1 MKLRKTDTTE
11 VAAAKA
17 GFSRAT
23 GYRLA
28 ADPPLPSQ
36 ETKPRGRRRPDPL
49 ADVFDTVVVPILES
63 SPGIRPVGVFQE
75 LMRRHPEL
83 DPGVRRT
90 LERRVR
96 LWRAEHG
103 PEQDVIFR
111 QKHEPGRQGL
121 SDFTH
126 MGALG
131 VTVAG
136 EPLDHMLYHFR
147 LAWSGFTHARVVLGG
162 ESFTALAEGLQ
173 DALWHLGG
181 VPREHRTDSLSAAF
195 CNLRKDEAED
205 TTERY
210 KALCAHYGMTV
221 SRNNRG
227 VAHENGS
234 IEGPHGHLKRRVA
247 DALALRGSS
256 NFDDLDAWRNF
267 IAEVVGRAN
276 AHRSRAIE
284 AERATLGDLPAMRT
298 ADYEPASVNVTSS
311 SGFVLRRVFY
321 TVPSRLI
328 GHRLGARIYDD
339 RLDLFLSGTH
349 VLTLPRGRAGAT
361 GPSVHVVNYRHV
373 IHSLKKKPMALLN
386 LVYRDELF
394 PREPY
399 RRCFERAL
407 ERLSEREA
415 CRLAVGLLALAH
427 EESCEAELAT
437 EIDRAL
443 KAGQLPDPDEL
454 KARFAPQRGKMPSV
468 DVTRPPLVGY
478 GSLLSAGDAA

>member
-1 MKLRKTDTTE
+1 MTHKKTDTIE

-28 ADPPLPSQ
+28 ADPPPAR
-36 ETKPRGRRRPDPL
+36 EKKPRGRRRPDPL
-49 ADVFDTVVVPILES
+49 ADIFDTAVVPILEEN
-63 SPGIRPVGVFQE
+63 PDIRPVGVFE
-75 LMRRHPEL
+75 AVMSRHPEL

-90 LERRVR
+90 LERRIR
-96 LWRAEHG
+96 TWRAEHG
-103 PEQDVIFR
+103 EEKDVIFR

-136 EPLDHMLYHFR
+136 QALDHMLYHFR
-147 LAWSGFTHARVVLGG
+147 LAWSGFAHAHVVLGG

-181 VPREHRTDSLSAAF
+181 APREHRTDSLSAAF
-195 CNLRKDEAED
+195 CNLSKDAAED
-205 TTERY
+205 ITRRY
-210 KALCAHYGMTV
+210 GALCEHYGMEAT
-221 SRNNRG
+221 RNNRG

-234 IEGPHGHLKRRVA
+234 IEGPHGHLKRRIA

-256 NFDDLDAWRNF
+256 DFEDLDAYRRF
-267 IAEVVGRAN
+267 VADVVGRAN

-284 AERATLGDLPAMRT
+284 AEGAVLRDLPVDRT
-298 ADYEPASVNVTSS
+298 VDYEPISVNITSS
-311 SGFVLRRVFY
+311 SGFILRRVFY

-328 GHRLGARIYDD
+328 GHRLGGRVYDD
-339 RLDLFLSGTH
+339 RIELFLSGTH
-349 VLTLPRGRAGAT
+349 LLTLPRGRAGAT
-361 GPSVHVVNYRHV
+361 GPNVHVVNYRHV

-394 PREPY
+394 PREAY
-399 RRCFERAL
+399 RRCFEKAL
-407 ERLSEREA
+407 ERLTEREA

-427 EESCEAELAT
+427 EENCEAELAA

-443 KAGQLPDPDEL
+443 KCGRLPDPGEL
-454 KARFAPQRGKMPSV
+454 KARFAPRRGKMPSV
-468 DVTRPPLVGY
+468 DVARPPLVGY

>member
-1 MKLRKTDTTE
+1 MTHKKTDTIA

-28 ADPPLPSQ
+28 ADPLPAR
-36 ETKPRGRRRPDPL
+36 EKKPRGRRRPDPL
-49 ADVFDTVVVPILES
+49 ADIFEEDVVPILEA
-63 SPGIRPVGVFQE
+63 SPLIRPVGVFEE
-75 LMRRHPEL
+75 LRRRHPEL

-90 LERRVR
+90 LERRIR
-96 LWRAEHG
+96 TWRAEHG
-103 PEQDVIFR
+103 AEKDVIFR

-121 SDFTH
+121 SDFTR
-126 MGALG
+126 MGSLG

-136 EPLDHMLYHFR
+136 QPLDPMLYHFR

-181 VPREHRTDSLSAAF
+181 APGEHRTDSLSAAF
-195 CNLRKDEAED
+195 CNLGKDAVED
-205 TTERY
+205 MTGRY
-210 KALCAHYGMTV
+210 RALCEHYGMEAT
-221 SRNNRG
+221 RNNRG

-234 IEGPHGHLKRRVA
+234 IEGPHGHLKRRIA

-256 NFDDLDAWRNF
+256 DFETLDAYRRF
-267 IAEVVGRAN
+267 VAEVVGRAN
-276 AHRSRAIE
+276 AHRSKAIE
-284 AERATLGDLPAMRT
+284 AERAVLRDLPVERT
-298 ADYEPASVNVTSS
+298 VDYETISVNIGQS

-328 GHRLGARIYDD
+328 GHRLGARVYDD
-339 RLDLFLSGTH
+339 RIDLFLSGTH
-349 VLTLPRGRAGAT
+349 LLTLPRARVGAS
-361 GPSVHVVNYRHV
+361 GPGGHVVNYRHV
-373 IHSLKKKPMALLN
+373 IHSLKKKPMALMN

-399 RRCFERAL
+399 RRCFEKAL
-407 ERLSEREA
+407 ERIGEREA

-427 EESCEAELAT
+427 EESCEAELAAA
-437 EIDRAL
+437 INHAL
-443 KAGQLPDPDEL
+443 GIGRLPDPGEL
-454 KARFAPQRGKMPSV
+454 KARFAPRRSKMPSV
-468 DVTRPPLVGY
+468 DVVRPPLGGY
-478 GSLLSAGDAA
+478 GSLLSAGEAA

>member
-1 MKLRKTDTTE
+1 MTQKKTKSID

-28 ADPPLPSQ
+28 ADPLPPR
-36 ETKPRGRRRPDPL
+36 EKKPRGRRRPDPL
-49 ADVFDTVVVPILES
+49 AGVFDTEVVPILEAN
-63 SPGIRPVGVFQE
+63 PDIRPVGVFEE

-90 LERRVR
+90 LERRIRV
-96 LWRAEHG
+96 WRAEHG
-103 PEQDVIFR
+103 PDKDVIFR

-121 SDFTH
+121 SDFTR
-126 MGALG
+126 MGPLG

-136 EPLDHMLYHFR
+136 QPLDHMLYHFR
-147 LAWSGFTHARVVLGG
+147 LAWSGFAHARVVLGG

-181 VPREHRTDSLSAAF
+181 APREHRTDSLSAAF
-195 CNLRKDEAED
+195 RNLDRNAAED

-210 KALCAHYGMTV
+210 QALCGHYGMHAT
-221 SRNNRG
+221 RNNRG
-227 VAHENGS
+227 MAHENGS
-234 IEGPHGHLKRRVA
+234 IEGPHGHLKRRIA

-256 NFDDLDAWRNF
+256 DFEDLDAYRRF
-267 IAEVVGRAN
+267 VAEVVGRAN

-284 AERATLGDLPAMRT
+284 AERAALQDLPVSRT
-298 ADYEPASVNVTSS
+298 VDYEPVSVNIGQS
-311 SGFVLRRVFY
+311 SGFTLRRVFY

-328 GHRLGARIYDD
+328 GHRLGARIFDD
-339 RLDLFLSGTH
+339 RIDLFLSSIH
-349 VLTLPRGRAGAT
+349 ILTLPRGRAGT
-361 GPSVHVVNYRHV
+361 GRSGVVNYRHV

-399 RRCFERAL
+399 RRCFEAAL
-407 ERLSEREA
+407 ERLGERQA
-415 CRLAVGLLALAH
+415 CRLAVSLLTLAH
-427 EESCEAELAT
+427 EENCEAELAL
-437 EIDRAL
+437 EIDGAL
-443 KAGQLPDPDEL
+443 KAGRLPDPDAL
-454 KARFAPQRGKMPSV
+454 KARFAPRHATMPSV
-468 DVTRPPLVGY
+468 DIARPPLVGY